1 MPDEIDR
8 EITTRR
14 VNSDLNSPVNGYKVS
29 EEQRTRVTNDGS
41 SSAVIVGVL
50 MFLAIGAGAVLYY
63 LSSRPA
69 PPPIIMPTPVGTV
82 RDNKSTIIER
92 NNTTIRET
100 SPATPQPTP
109 RVEIINVPAATVAP
123 QPVAPAPTMTVT
135 AQPTVA
141 PVPPAQTATP
151 TATPTPTAGAG
162 R

>member
-8 EITTRR
+8 EITTRK
-14 VNSDLNSPVNGYKVS
+14 VTSDPNSPVNGYQVS
-29 EEQRTRVTNDGS
+29 EEQRTRVTNNDS

-50 MFLAIGAGAVLYY
+50 MFLAIGAGAVLYF

-69 PPPIIMPTPVGTV
+69 PTPIIMPTPVGTV
-82 RDNKSTIIER
+82 KENKSTIIER

-109 RVEIINVPAATVAP
+109 KVEIINVPAATVAP
-123 QPVAPAPTMTVT
+123 QPVAPAPAVTVT

-141 PVPPAQTATP
+141 PVPSAQSAAP
-151 TATPTPTAGAG
+151 TPTPTAGTP

>member
-8 EITTRR
+8 EITTRK

-41 SSAVIVGVL
+41 SNAVIVGVL
-50 MFLAIGAGAVLYY
+50 MFLAIGAGAVLYF

-69 PPPIIMPTPVGTV
+69 PTPIIMPTPVGTV
-82 RDNKSTIIER
+82 KEDKSTIIER

-100 SPATPQPTP
+100 SPATPQPIP
-109 RVEIINVPAATVAP
+109 NIEVIVPTVAP
-123 QPVAPAPTMTVT
+123 QPVAPAPAVTVT

-141 PVPPAQTATP
+141 PVAPAQTATP
-151 TATPTPTAGAG
+151 TPTASGTNN
-162 R
+162 